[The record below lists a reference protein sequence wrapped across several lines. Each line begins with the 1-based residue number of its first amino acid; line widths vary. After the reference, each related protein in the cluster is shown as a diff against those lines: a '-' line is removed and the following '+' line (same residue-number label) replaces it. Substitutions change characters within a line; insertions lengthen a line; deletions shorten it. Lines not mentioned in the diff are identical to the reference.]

1 MNLFAL
7 VIIKNKEDFTSSFNK
22 DQYLI
27 NRNSLT
33 FKSIKMKTKKEK
45 IINKNKN
52 NLKIYLVHE
61 KNKRFLIS
69 FIILFVY
76 LMLLFKRY

>member
-1 MNLFAL
+1 MNLFVL
-7 VIIKNKEDFTSSFNK
+7 VIIKNKEDFTFSFNK

-52 NLKIYLVHE
+52 ELELYLV
-61 KNKRFLIS
+61 
-69 FIILFVY
+69 
-76 LMLLFKRY
+76 

>member
-1 MNLFAL
+1 MNLFVL

-52 NLKIYLVHE
+52 ELELYLV
-61 KNKRFLIS
+61 
-69 FIILFVY
+69 
-76 LMLLFKRY
+76 

>member
-1 MNLFAL
+1 MNLFVLA
-7 VIIKNKEDFTSSFNK
+7 IIKNKKDFTSSFNK

-52 NLKIYLVHE
+52 ELELYLV
-61 KNKRFLIS
+61 
-69 FIILFVY
+69 
-76 LMLLFKRY
+76 

>member
-1 MNLFAL
+1 MNLFVL
-7 VIIKNKEDFTSSFNK
+7 VIIKNKEDFTSSLNK

-52 NLKIYLVHE
+52 ELELYLV
-61 KNKRFLIS
+61 
-69 FIILFVY
+69 
-76 LMLLFKRY
+76 

>member
-1 MNLFAL
+1 MNLFVL

-33 FKSIKMKTKKEK
+33 FKSIKMKKKKEK

-52 NLKIYLVHE
+52 ELELYLV
-61 KNKRFLIS
+61 
-69 FIILFVY
+69 
-76 LMLLFKRY
+76 

>member
-1 MNLFAL
+1 MNLFVL
-7 VIIKNKEDFTSSFNK
+7 VIIKNKEDFTSSFKK

-52 NLKIYLVHE
+52 ELELYLV
-61 KNKRFLIS
+61 
-69 FIILFVY
+69 
-76 LMLLFKRY
+76 